1 MKIYKVINNNMV
13 SIRNTQGRETMLKG
27 LSIGYKKKPGDEVDQ
42 SKIEMRFVLENGQLN
57 RQFNEMITEVDQ
69 NVIDVCMDTITMV
82 KNSSSLKL
90 RDSIYVTIIDHVNS
104 LLERIKAHLVF
115 DNSLLWDIQRIYPT
129 EFYWAQKMVEIFQK
143 KLSNSITNDE
153 ANFIALHIVNA
164 EANDN
169 MSKTYK
175 LTNAINDICDIV
187 SSDMQI
193 EFSSN
198 DYFYNRF
205 IMHLRFM
212 LENSG
217 CVTNFESQTKSKT
230 LQSLR
235 KEYKNASQ
243 TLNKIEIFIS
253 DFLHRSITDDERLYL
268 MIHLTQLWNKD
279 THKANA

>member
-13 SIRNTQGRETMLKG
+13 SIRNSQGRETMLKG
-27 LSIGYKKKPGDEVDQ
+27 LSIGFKKKPGDEVDE
-42 SKIEMRFVLENGQLN
+42 SKIELRFVLDNGQLN

-69 NVIDVCMDTITMV
+69 KVIDVCMNAITMV

-90 RDSIYVTIIDHVNS
+90 RDSIYVTIIDHVSN
-104 LLERIKAHLVF
+104 LLERINDHITF

-129 EFYWAQKMVEIFQK
+129 EFFWAQKMVKIFQQ
-143 KLSNSITNDE
+143 KLSSSITDDE

-187 SSDMQI
+187 ASDMQT

-217 CVTNFESQTKSKT
+217 CVTNLENHTKSKT

-235 KEYKNASQ
+235 KEYRDASK
-243 TLNKIEIFIS
+243 TLSKIEIFIS
-253 DFLHRSITDDERLYL
+253 DFLHRSLTDDERLYL
-268 MIHLTQLWNKD
+268 MIHLTQLWTRD
-279 THKANA
+279 THKSV

>member
-13 SIRNTQGRETMLKG
+13 SIRNSQGRETMLKG
-27 LSIGYKKKPGDEVDQ
+27 LSIGFKKKPGDEVDE
-42 SKIEMRFVLENGQLN
+42 SKIELRFVLDNGQLN

-69 NVIDVCMDTITMV
+69 KVIDVCMDAITMV

-90 RDSIYVTIIDHVNS
+90 RDSIYVTIIDHVSN
-104 LLERIKAHLVF
+104 LLERINDHITF

-129 EFYWAQKMVEIFQK
+129 EFFWAQKMVKIFQQ
-143 KLSNSITNDE
+143 KLSSSITDDE

-187 SSDMQI
+187 ASDMQT

-217 CVTNFESQTKSKT
+217 CVTNLENHTKSKT

-235 KEYKNASQ
+235 KEYKDASK
-243 TLNKIEIFIS
+243 TLSKIEIFIS
-253 DFLHRSITDDERLYL
+253 DFLHRSLTDDERLYL
-268 MIHLTQLWNKD
+268 MIHLTQLWTRD
-279 THKANA
+279 THKSV

>member
-13 SIRNTQGRETMLKG
+13 SIRNSQGRETMLKG
-27 LSIGYKKKPGDEVDQ
+27 LSIGFKKKPGDEVDE
-42 SKIEMRFVLENGQLN
+42 SKIELRFVLDNGQLN

-69 NVIDVCMDTITMV
+69 KVIDVCMDAITMV

-90 RDSIYVTIIDHVNS
+90 RDSIYVTIIDHVSN
-104 LLERIKAHLVF
+104 LLERINDHITF

-129 EFYWAQKMVEIFQK
+129 EFFWAQKMVKIFQQ
-143 KLSNSITNDE
+143 KLSSSITDDE

-187 SSDMQI
+187 ASDMQT

-217 CVTNFESQTKSKT
+217 CVTNLENHTKSKT

-235 KEYKNASQ
+235 KEYRDASK
-243 TLNKIEIFIS
+243 TLSKIEIFIS
-253 DFLHRSITDDERLYL
+253 DFLHRSLTDDERLYL
-268 MIHLTQLWNKD
+268 MIHLTQLWTRD
-279 THKANA
+279 THKSV

>member
-13 SIRNTQGRETMLKG
+13 SIRNSQGRETMLKG
-27 LSIGYKKKPGDEVDQ
+27 LSIGFKKKPGDEVDE
-42 SKIEMRFVLENGQLN
+42 SKIELRFVLDNGQLN

-69 NVIDVCMDTITMV
+69 KVIDVCMDAITMV
-82 KNSSSLKL
+82 KNSSSLNL
-90 RDSIYVTIIDHVNS
+90 RDSIYVTIIDHVSN
-104 LLERIKAHLVF
+104 LLERINDHITF

-129 EFYWAQKMVEIFQK
+129 EFFWAQKMVKIFQQ
-143 KLSNSITNDE
+143 KLSSSITDDE

-187 SSDMQI
+187 ASDMQT

-217 CVTNFESQTKSKT
+217 CVTNLENHTKSKT

-235 KEYKNASQ
+235 KEYRDASK
-243 TLNKIEIFIS
+243 TLSKIEIFIS
-253 DFLHRSITDDERLYL
+253 DFLHRSLTDDERLYL
-268 MIHLTQLWNKD
+268 MIHLTQLWTRD
-279 THKANA
+279 THKSV